1 MNVKCIMFLHF
12 IFSLF
17 FLSIFVDGIPIRD
30 FKNNEKKGVLFP
42 SSQPLR
48 MYGSLWNGEAWA
60 TQGGRVKTDWSKAPF
75 VAMYR
80 NYKVDVCSSSGGKS
94 NCNSKPWW
102 NYNVTGNSYR
112 QMRAIQRKFMIYNYC
127 DDVNRFP
134 KGLPLECKLP
144 WISFRIWSRRIYWK
158 TRNKIRSQRRN

>member
-1 MNVKCIMFLHF
+1 MNAKYIMFLHF

-144 WISFRIWSRRIYWK
+144 
-158 TRNKIRSQRRN
+158 